1 MHKEENLIDILDIGS
16 RGKIPDQWL
25 WFLKNNFKLRI
36 NTFDI
41 DTDADLKQK
50 DNILYINHKVG
61 LSSNNYQK
69 EFYLCEERSQSS
81 CFEPNKEID
90 IFEDQH
96 HLKRLKY
103 KKIIS
108 KNISTIDYLFKNQ
121 EKIDF
126 IKCDTQG
133 SEYDISLGSRKSLKN
148 FCPIVALETWCEDVY
163 SNMPLDF
170 NIRSLYREMGY
181 KLFATDVAAAWRY
194 KTNKLFPL
202 SRQRLIG
209 ENLLFVPSL
218 KMFDKLDK
226 SKIISKIPI
235 LCFFGFYDYA
245 YTIINRKGMQYYL
258 PNLKKL
264 YKKFS
269 NERKLH
275 RKILNRISGKRDL
288 FPRIT

>member
-1 MHKEENLIDILDIGS
+1 MSKKDNFIEILDIGS
-16 RGKIPDQWL
+16 RGKIPEQWS

-41 DTDADLKQK
+41 DTDAYLEQK
-50 DNILYINHKVG
+50 DNIVYINHKIG
-61 LSSNNYQK
+61 LSSNNSQK

-81 CFEPNKEID
+81 CYEPNKDID

-96 HLKRLKY
+96 HKKRLKY
-103 KKIIS
+103 KKIVS
-108 KNISTIDYLFKNQ
+108 KNISTIDNLFKDQ
-121 EKIDF
+121 DKIDF

-133 SEYDISLGSRKSLKN
+133 SEYDITLGSKKSLKN
-148 FCPIVALETWCEDVY
+148 FCPIVALETWCEEVY
-163 SNMPLDF
+163 SNIPLDF
-170 NIRSLYREMGY
+170 TIRSVYREMGY

-194 KTNKLFPL
+194 KTNNLFPL

-218 KMFDKLDK
+218 KMLDQIDK
-226 SKIISKIPI
+226 SQILSKIPI

-245 YTIINRKGMQYYL
+245 YTIINRNKLHSYL

-264 YKKFS
+264 YKKYS

-275 RKILNRISGKRDL
+275 RRLLKRISGERSI